1 MISLAYIVCRL
12 QDDEMKRT
20 QGEKKPPGLFAKA
33 KSGGGF

>member
-20 QGEKKPPGLFAKA
+20 QGEIKQASQFA
-33 KSGGGF
+33 GPVGF